1 MKDHKYKLA
10 TLVLSTGL
18 LLGACGGDDTAEA
31 PEEQSDDTTVE
42 ELKIQLRRKK
52 VQKAL
57 KKHLTILRKKKLQV
71 MLQIQKDRLK
81 ITRQMEQAAL
91 MMVKQIQLKMTAV
104 LLMKAANPLTAQ
116 VLQYLISLDPHLKM
130 PFQQHRKTLTVN
142 L

>member
-1 MKDHKYKLA
+1 MYYKRELYVMKDHKYKLA

-42 ELKIQLRRKK
+42 E
-52 VQKAL
+52 
-57 KKHLTILRKKKLQV
+57 TEDTTSTEEGTESTEETPDDTSEEETSG

-91 MMVKQIQLKMTAV
+91 MMVK
-104 LLMKAANPLTAQ
+104 
-116 VLQYLISLDPHLKM
+116 
-130 PFQQHRKTLTVN
+130 
-142 L
+142 